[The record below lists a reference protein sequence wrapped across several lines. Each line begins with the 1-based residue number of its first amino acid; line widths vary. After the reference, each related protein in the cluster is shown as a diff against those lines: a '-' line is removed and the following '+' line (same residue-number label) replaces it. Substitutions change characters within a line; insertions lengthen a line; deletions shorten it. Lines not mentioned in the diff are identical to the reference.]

1 MMIAEGCSINLVE
14 LQRRLEQVRNFLIAG
29 GISTLSHWASM
40 ALLVIA
46 HAPHIL
52 SAAVGG
58 IVGAAVNYGLQRK
71 LTFQTSQSHGSALMM
86 YIPSCLASW
95 SSNLGLFWIAL
106 NLLNADIWLAQSSAT
121 AAVTFLNFFIYKRL
135 VFHEQTA

>member
-1 MMIAEGCSINLVE
+1 MITEGCAINRIE
-14 LQRRLEQVRNFLIAG
+14 LQRHLEQAGNFLIAG

-40 ALLVIA
+40 ALLVMA
-46 HAPHIL
+46 NSPHLL
-52 SAAVGG
+52 SAGMGG
-58 IVGAAVNYGLQRK
+58 MVGAAVNYVLQRK
-71 LTFQTSQSHGSALMM
+71 LTFQTSQSHVRALLM

-106 NLLNADIWLAQSSAT
+106 NLAKADLWLAQLSAT
-121 AAVTFLNFFIYKRL
+121 AAVTLLNFFIYKRL